1 MKHKP
6 AIRPDYFGN
15 FRDVLAKQQEANVK
29 GVDEE
34 QNHLYALSQHEGWR
48 ILKEYIDQLVT
59 NLEDIIKN
67 GMALGATFEELGINA
82 VTIQLVKNII
92 KQVKDKVEDAKEAV
106 ENQTGG
112 K

>member
-15 FRDVLAKQQEANVK
+15 FKGVLAKQQKANVK

-48 ILKEYIDQLVT
+48 VLEKYIDKLIVD
-59 NLEDIIKN
+59 LENITKT
-67 GMALGATFEELGINA
+67 GMASGATFEELGRNA
-82 VTIQLVKNII
+82 VTIQLVKDII
-92 KQVKDKVEDAKEAV
+92 KQVKNKVEDAKEAV